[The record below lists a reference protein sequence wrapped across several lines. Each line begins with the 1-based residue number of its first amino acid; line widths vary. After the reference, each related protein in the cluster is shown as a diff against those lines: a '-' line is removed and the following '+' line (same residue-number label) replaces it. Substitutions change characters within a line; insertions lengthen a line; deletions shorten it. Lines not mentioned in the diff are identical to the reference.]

1 MNPYTIDSKNKKA
14 SVIFADGVD
23 YAIEIKGNLTDKD
36 EIERALK
43 QIESVK
49 KLTRVRNGLIWDKD
63 KNEYTY
69 KIPTIIFARIPIQ
82 ILKI

>member
-14 SVIFADGVD
+14 SVIFTDGVD

-49 KLTRVRNGLIWDKD
+49 NYLESEMVLFGIKIKMNILIR
-63 KNEYTY
+63 YQLLY
-69 KIPTIIFARIPIQ
+69 LPRIPIQ

>member
-1 MNPYTIDSKNKKA
+1 M
-14 SVIFADGVD
+14 
-23 YAIEIKGNLTDKD
+23 TDKD

-49 KLTRVRNGLIWDKD
+49 KLTRVRNVLIGD

-69 KIPTIIFARIPIQ
+69 KIPTIIFAENTYSNIENLIEV
-82 ILKI
+82 ILNYYKENKTNTSI